1 MVARQGGMDGGNHQ
15 ARRHI
20 ALATGEEDALALD
33 G

>member
-1 MVARQGGMDGGNHQ
+1 MDGGNHQ

-20 ALATGEEDALALD
+20 ALATGEDDAPALD